1 MNDWR
6 ENLHPRGGDPDHP
19 GRFSKG
25 HGGRHYNPPPG
36 LEHLAM
42 HHPDQHHPA
51 EQPHHHR
58 ALCVSEMH
66 HPDQHHPD
74 QHYHHWGRCVRE
86 LGDAGQEIV

>member
-1 MNDWR
+1 MNNWR
-6 ENLHPRGGDPDHP
+6 GNLHPRGGDSDHP

-42 HHPDQHHPA
+42 HHPDQHR
-51 EQPHHHR
+51 HHR
-58 ALCVSEMH
+58 A
-66 HPDQHHPD
+66 
-74 QHYHHWGRCVRE
+74 RCVRE